1 MDARAGQKRQRL
13 QETVASAAA
22 QKKARLHLIKQCGR
36 IQTES
41 ICRPRRG
48 RRSQKASR
56 TVEVRSEAG
65 ATAPLINQTFLV
77 KNTMIHRIQEA
88 ERQALPQSHLQYS
101 LDAHGK
107 RQLHPNPYPHGT
119 LKKPLPKLQY
129 NCPVLQNAI
138 QSHTA
143 GVPNHRP
150 AAPLS
155 Q

>member
-13 QETVASAAA
+13 QETVASEAA
-22 QKKARLHLIKQCGR
+22 QKKARLHYFKQCGR

-41 ICRPRRG
+41 ICRPRRN

-56 TVEVRSEAG
+56 TVEVRSEAS
-65 ATAPLINQTFLV
+65 ATAPLINQTFRV
-77 KNTMIHRIQEA
+77 KNAMIQRIQEA
-88 ERQALPQSHLQYS
+88 ERQALPQSHLHS

-129 NCPVLQNAI
+129 NCPVLKNAI
-138 QSHTA
+138 QSHAA
-143 GVPNHRP
+143 GVP